1 MQKIAIGENSWFI
14 GEEIRIGQHVT
25 IGKNTTIRASLCI
38 LEDYSRIGEN
48 NSILVEGT
56 FHLGNNGFIGNF
68 NNFTAR
74 EILFGDYL
82 FLDSNVMI
90 GHGGRFSYDS
100 FLKVGKGVMIC
111 AWVPLPAPGGPKRII
126 RFINL
131 FLKSKLLKS
140 PYLITAIAKKTHKWC
155 VRITN
160 SFEILG

>member
-1 MQKIAIGENSWFI
+1 MSSSGTAISITLSMCTPASANACACGMVRGKPSKMQPLAQSGSA
-14 GEEIRIGQHVT
+14 
-25 IGKNTTIRASLCI
+25 IRALTRLIIKSSETSPPASMILLACLPSSVPSLIAARSISPVEICGI
-38 LEDYSRIGEN
+38 L
-48 NSILVEGT
+48 NSL
-56 FHLGNNGFIGNF
+56 
-68 NNFTAR
+68 
-74 EILFGDYL
+74 
-82 FLDSNVMI
+82 
-90 GHGGRFSYDS
+90 
-100 FLKVGKGVMIC
+100 VMIC